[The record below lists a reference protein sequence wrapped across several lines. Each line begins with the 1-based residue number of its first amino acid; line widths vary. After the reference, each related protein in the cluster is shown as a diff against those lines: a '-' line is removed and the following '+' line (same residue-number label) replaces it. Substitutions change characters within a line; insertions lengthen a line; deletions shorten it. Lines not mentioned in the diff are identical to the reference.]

1 MKKEIIFIMDRSGS
15 MAGSESDTIGG
26 YNTMIIQ
33 QNEEDGEANLTTTL
47 FDREVS
53 FLHDGVNIKTVK
65 PITNREYFV
74 RGSTALFDAVGETII
89 RVSERI
95 KYDRSCSELEADNS
109 KNVLCVIMTD
119 GYENASRKFT
129 KTDVK
134 NLIAEKELIGWEFI
148 YLGADIKDSREAE
161 RMGIKQDN
169 SHVYRKENQRQV
181 YENLSDSIMSFRK
194 DNKLSDKWKD
204 NAKSFQCEVPYIDC
218 PEGCF
223 IIDTGSPMS
232 FGEVSSV
239 TIKGRRHRIGQSP
252 IMVDVQNN
260 LGRQIKG
267 IIGTDILKDYD
278 IEIRFDRRENRFLV
292 DLELY
297 NLERRNRWD
306 YTYIDAKSMKNKMGV
321 PVITINIKEK
331 THQFFLDTGSTITYM
346 RNSIIDTNNYCGSKN
361 DFYPLLG
368 SFKTD
373 LFRSN
378 VSIDGSEYELEVGAL
393 PSLLNLLLPSDIDGI
408 IGSDLI
414 KQATLKILHLS
425 MYELITNTVIRTY
438 DRK

>member
-33 QNEEDGEANLTTTL
+33 QKEEDGEANLTTTL

-134 NLIAEKELIGWEFI
+134 NLIAEKESIGWEFI

-194 DNKLSDKWKD
+194 DNKLSDKWKEK
-204 NAKSFQCEVPYIDC
+204 ARSFRCEVPYIDC
-218 PEGCF
+218 TEGCF
-223 IIDTGSPMS
+223 IIDTGSPIS
-232 FGEVSSV
+232 FVDESSV
-239 TIKGRRHRIGQSP
+239 TIKCNRHRI
-252 IMVDVQNN
+252 
-260 LGRQIKG
+260 
-267 IIGTDILKDYD
+267 
-278 IEIRFDRRENRFLV
+278 
-292 DLELY
+292 
-297 NLERRNRWD
+297 
-306 YTYIDAKSMKNKMGV
+306 
-321 PVITINIKEK
+321 
-331 THQFFLDTGSTITYM
+331 
-346 RNSIIDTNNYCGSKN
+346 
-361 DFYPLLG
+361 
-368 SFKTD
+368 
-373 LFRSN
+373 
-378 VSIDGSEYELEVGAL
+378 
-393 PSLLNLLLPSDIDGI
+393 
-408 IGSDLI
+408 
-414 KQATLKILHLS
+414 
-425 MYELITNTVIRTY
+425 
-438 DRK
+438 

>member
-1 MKKEIIFIMDRSGS
+1 MNKEIIFIMDRSGS
-15 MAGSESDTIGG
+15 MSGSESDTIGG
-26 YNTMIIQ
+26 YNSMLIQ
-33 QNEEDGEANLTTTL
+33 QKAEDGEANLTTTL

-65 PITNREYFV
+65 PITNHEYFV
-74 RGSTALFDAVGETII
+74 RGRTALFDAVGETII
-89 RVSERI
+89 RVSERMKCDI
-95 KYDRSCSELEADNS
+95 SDIELEVDDS
-109 KNVLCVIMTD
+109 KTVLCVIMTD
-119 GYENASRKFT
+119 GYENASRRFT

-134 NLIAEKELIGWEFI
+134 NLIAEKESIGWEFI
-148 YLGADIKDSREAE
+148 YLGADIKDSHEAE
-161 RMGIKQDN
+161 QMGIKQDN

-181 YENLSDSIMSFRK
+181 YDNLSDSIKSFRK
-194 DNKLSDKWKD
+194 DNKLSDKWKE
-204 NAKSFQCEVPYIDC
+204 NATSFRCEVPYIDC

-239 TIKGRRHRIGQSP
+239 TIKGKRYRIGQSP
-252 IMVDVQNN
+252 ITRDVQNH

-267 IIGTDILKDYD
+267 LIGTDILKDYD
-278 IEIRFDRRENRFLV
+278 IEIRYDRYENRFLV
-292 DLELY
+292 DLESY
-297 NLERRNRWD
+297 NQERSNRWD
-306 YTYIDAKSMKNKMGV
+306 YTYIDAKSLKNIMGV
-321 PVITINIKEK
+321 PVISVNIKEK

-368 SFKTD
+368 SFKTN

-393 PSLLNLLLPSDIDGI
+393 PSMLNLLLPSDIDGI
-408 IGSDLI
+408 IGADLI
-414 KQATLKILHLS
+414 KQASLKIFHLS
-425 MYELITNTVIRTY
+425 LYEFTANTIIRTY
-438 DRK
+438 ESK